1 MLANK
6 DKEFPPSLMIH
17 ELGFKYQVAIWAL
30 RMHLYGE
37 KETKQVQNQFERAL
51 PPAASRVAFDSIKG
65 IIDAVRCHG
74 KQSLKFNCICKK
86 AVTPDEQL
94 LLSLMQSIEERDVD
108 GIEKTTGLIVDREG
122 ANNLMGA
129 AAGFSFAMDAREGGK
144 AIPTISSEDILQKIP
159 TPTMH

>member
-6 DKEFPPSLMIH
+6 EKEIAPSLMIH
-17 ELGFKYQVAIWAL
+17 DLGFKYQVAIWAL

-37 KETKQVQNQFERAL
+37 TESKQVKHQFERAL
-51 PPAASRVAFDSIKG
+51 PPAASRVAFASIKG

-74 KQSLKFNCICKK
+74 KQSLQFNCICKK
-86 AVTPDEQL
+86 AVTSDEQL
-94 LLSLMQSIEERDVD
+94 LLSLMQSIEDRNVD
-108 GIEKTTGLIVDREG
+108 GIEKTTDLIVNQEG

-144 AIPTISSEDILQKIP
+144 AVRTCSSKDLLQKIP
-159 TPTMH
+159 TTTMH